1 MTSVVVA
8 PPHLKPLASSPRHH
22 PHIYRAVGPLLHSCR
37 TQPACVTAACLAP
50 SFTRRLAAAVVLVSY
65 AVTRLRL
72 ARSPH
77 HRYCSSA
84 AAATSRCLDSP
95 LSSTVLSST
104 ALAEPPLRPACV
116 VVALDGS
123 PPPIVLDPSLFRR
136 CLVPPSCF
144 TATTSGY
151 LAASEPACARAF
163 FVVVASSMGRSRF
176 NQRVAGLLRCTC
188 LCISS
193 RHGASLHCTS
203 SHRATRLRAS
213 STSRLHRTSS
223 RTLARLRAPAS
234 KRQAGFTSALILPL
248 VRVQAANARRTYHGS
263 PRLASIYRTA
273 WPQPPALPQSPRI
286 SIAAAFAMLAGSPP

>member
-1 MTSVVVA
+1 M
-8 PPHLKPLASSPRHH
+8 
-22 PHIYRAVGPLLHSCR
+22 
-37 TQPACVTAACLAP
+37 
-50 SFTRRLAAAVVLVSY
+50 RRLAATIVLVSY
-65 AVTRLRL
+65 ALTRLRL
-72 ARSPH
+72 ARSPSRHSAAPPH

-176 NQRVAGLLRCTC
+176 KIG
-188 LCISS
+188 
-193 RHGASLHCTS
+193 
-203 SHRATRLRAS
+203 RA
-213 STSRLHRTSS
+213 H
-223 RTLARLRAPAS
+223 
-234 KRQAGFTSALILPL
+234 
-248 VRVQAANARRTYHGS
+248 V
-263 PRLASIYRTA
+263 
-273 WPQPPALPQSPRI
+273 
-286 SIAAAFAMLAGSPP
+286 